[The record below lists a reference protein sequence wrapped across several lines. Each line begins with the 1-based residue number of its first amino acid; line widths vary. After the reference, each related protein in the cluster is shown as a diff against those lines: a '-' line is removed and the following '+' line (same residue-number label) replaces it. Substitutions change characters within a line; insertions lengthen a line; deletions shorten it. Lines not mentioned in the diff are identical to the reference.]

1 MWRVEDGWRMGS
13 QSNGGWVEDSLAAVK
28 CKGRGEGRD
37 KSKNDSR
44 GSVKLLKALP
54 FPGRQFVLHAAESTS
69 CETEYH
75 LERAPRSWGGGGGWK
90 SGPALTSFLE
100 AWLERSKDDSLLGVQ
115 GLALVWLWRGPG
127 AVQKHGGKPPLSLQN
142 TPWSNALC
150 FGKRLPLLARPGT
163 RTRQSFHEV
172 TLRKEGDQERPL
184 RSEVASPT

>member
-1 MWRVEDGWRMGS
+1 MGGWGMGS
-13 QSNGGWVEDSLAAVK
+13 QSNGGWGEDSLAVVK

-54 FPGRQFVLHAAESTS
+54 FPGRQFVLHTAESTS
-69 CETEYH
+69 RETEYH

-100 AWLERSKDDSLLGVQ
+100 AWLERSKDDSILGVQ
-115 GLALVWLWRGPG
+115 GLAFVWL
-127 AVQKHGGKPPLSLQN
+127 KHGGKPLLSLHN
-142 TPWSNALC
+142 TPWPNALC